1 MNGVIID
8 KIKRL
13 KEYEENITDDTLKR
27 GCIVLSLLV
36 VFIPLLVLTVNS
48 L

>member
-1 MNGVIID
+1 MNEVIID

-36 VFIPLLVLTVNS
+36 IFIPLLVLTVNS